1 MKRGYQMD
9 IKKHGNV
16 TVVHMPVRFDAQSS
30 RDVEHVLQ
38 ETIKSSTKAVLCNFS
53 HTDYI
58 SSAGLRVLL
67 SASKEL
73 KKSDGQLYLCST
85 SFFVQEVLEI
95 SGLSTILKIFKT
107 EKDALSDIG

>member
-1 MKRGYQMD
+1 MD

-30 RDVEHVLQ
+30 RDVDHVLQ
-38 ETIKSSTKAVLCNFS
+38 GIIKSSTKKVLCNFS

-85 SFFVQEVLEI
+85 SPFVQEVLEI
-95 SGLSTILKIFKT
+95 SGLTTILKIFKT

>member
-1 MKRGYQMD
+1 MD
-9 IKKHGNV
+9 IKKHGSI
-16 TVVHMPVRFDAQSS
+16 TVVHIPVRFDAQSS

-38 ETIKSSTKAVLCNFS
+38 EIIKSGTKTVLCNFS
-53 HTDYI
+53 HTEYI

-73 KKSDGQLYLCST
+73 KKSDRQLYICCAGS
-85 SFFVQEVLEI
+85 FVQEVLEI
-95 SGLSTILKIFKT
+95 SGLTTILKIFKT

>member
-1 MKRGYQMD
+1 MD

-16 TVVHMPVRFDAQSS
+16 TVVHVPVRFDAQSS

-38 ETIKSSTKAVLCNFS
+38 EIIKSGTKAVLCNFS

-73 KKSDGQLYLCST
+73 KKSDRQFYICSAG
-85 SFFVQEVLEI
+85 SFVQEVLEI
-95 SGLSTILKIFKT
+95 SGLTTILKIFKT
-107 EKDALSDIG
+107 EKDALNDIG